1 MIPGE
6 IKCLTQDGT
15 RYTLHCSSP
24 DDLSFIADWFD
35 TAICDWTFL
44 SERLVAKSR
53 LTIER
58 TDSTD
63 EKIPYEIAFC
73 DEGAMLKLE
82 AFDNSR
88 RSIAT
93 ALINP
98 GRGSL
103 ESVNAGNE
111 EYIDFIAE
119 WIEGFIPSLAGIC
132 AMMELYPGYI
142 NPDYE
147 NKRLVIDL
155 NTENLLDPLVKETTP
170 RIVPAGSDKV
180 YTRLVDW
187 MTKYY
192 GDMANILNSVSLPFK
207 DVIVCNSMNQPMYY
221 ACPDEKNQSI
231 LFSIYMQ
238 NTETDTTR
246 PVFTMRY
253 NTVIN
258 RITGEYES
266 RSIRQRNDRE
276 MLRPTLP
283 LSGNEINGEMF
294 DYILSTYGAICTWV
308 SDVTVE
314 TRRKT
319 ASKTEADKLLP
330 EPKDKGKPAKPDS
343 KDKQARPL
351 PLTGRIVRI
360 TAKAINENDKR
371 RIAAAQRARPDH
383 VVHVRGFVRHYASG
397 MVGPVKAHVRY
408 ADQPEK
414 NVPTYTIRLKDI
426 TRKNRKRKRTGT
438 S

>member
-1 MIPGE
+1 MTPGK
-6 IKCLTQDGT
+6 IKCLTQNGT
-15 RYTLHCSSP
+15 RYTLYCGSP

-53 LTIER
+53 LTIGH

-63 EKIPYEIAFC
+63 EKIPYEIAFR
-73 DEGAMLKLE
+73 DEGTMLKLDV
-82 AFDNSR
+82 FDNSR
-88 RSIAT
+88 KPVAT

-103 ESVNAGNE
+103 ESVNTDNE
-111 EYIDFIAE
+111 NCIDFIAE
-119 WIEGFIPSLAGIC
+119 WIESFIPGLAGIC
-132 AMMELYPGYI
+132 AIMELYPGYI

-155 NTENLLDPLVKETTP
+155 DTENLLDPLVKETTP

-180 YTRLVDW
+180 YTRLIDW

-192 GDMANILNSVSLPFK
+192 GDMTNIINSVSLPFK
-207 DVIVCNSMNQPMYY
+207 DVIVCNSMTQPMYY

-231 LFSIYMQ
+231 LFSVYMQ
-238 NTETDTTR
+238 NTETDTIR
-246 PVFTMRY
+246 PAFTMRY

-258 RITGEYES
+258 SITGEYES
-266 RSIRQRNDRE
+266 RSIRQKNDRE
-276 MLRPTLP
+276 MLKPTVP
-283 LSGNEINGEMF
+283 FSGKDVNEEML
-294 DYILSTYGAICTWV
+294 DYILSTYGAICTWI

-319 ASKTEADKLLP
+319 AGKAEANEPAP
-330 EPKDKGKPAKPDS
+330 EPKDKGKPAKLDNA
-343 KDKQARPL
+343 DKQTRPL

-360 TAKAINENDKR
+360 TAKAISENDKR
-371 RIAAAQRARPDH
+371 RITTAQRARPDH
-383 VVHVRGFVRHYASG
+383 IVHVRSFIRHYANG
-397 MVGPVKAHVRY
+397 MVGPVRAHVRY

-426 TRKNRKRKRTGT
+426 TRKNRKRKHTGT

>member
-15 RYTLHCSSP
+15 RYTLYCGSP
-24 DDLSFIADWFD
+24 DDLSFIANWFD

-44 SERLVAKSR
+44 SERLVANSR
-53 LTIER
+53 LTIGR

-63 EKIPYEIAFC
+63 EKIPYEIAFR
-73 DEGAMLKLE
+73 DEGAMLKLK
-82 AFDNSR
+82 AFGNSHK
-88 RSIAT
+88 SIAT

-103 ESVNAGNE
+103 ESVNADNE
-111 EYIDFIAE
+111 DYIDFIAE

-132 AMMELYPGYI
+132 ALMELYPGYI
-142 NPDYE
+142 NPDHE
-147 NKRLVIDL
+147 NRRLVIDL
-155 NTENLLDPLVKETTP
+155 DAENLLDPLVKETTP
-170 RIVPAGSDKV
+170 RIIPAGSDKV

-231 LFSIYMQ
+231 LFSVYMQ
-238 NTETDTTR
+238 NTETNTTC
-246 PVFTMRY
+246 PAFTMRY

-258 RITGEYES
+258 RVTGEYES

-276 MLRPTLP
+276 SLRPTLP
-283 LSGNEINGEMF
+283 LSGKDMHGEML
-294 DYILSTYGAICTWV
+294 DYILSTYSAICTWV

-314 TRRKT
+314 TRRRT
-319 ASKTEADKLLP
+319 ANEPTPA
-330 EPKDKGKPAKPDS
+330 PKDKDKPEKRGNT
-343 KDKQARPL
+343 DKQTRLL

-360 TAKAINENDKR
+360 TAKAISENDKR
-371 RIAAAQRARPDH
+371 RIETAQRARPDH
-383 VVHVRGFVRHYASG
+383 VVHVRGFIRHYASG

-438 S
+438 L